1 MACLRG
7 PRGAR
12 QFLWLGFAVLLALLA
27 PAPGR
32 AQVNVPWILVGTAAS
47 ETTAGVVELT
57 ANSTHLTGAMW
68 NPCAI
73 NITQPF
79 DLIWTINFGTN
90 PQPCGSDGMAFVLQ
104 PDGTTGIIGA
114 DNGEHGYSNGNITN
128 SLAVILDTFTN
139 AGGVLND
146 PPWSSLGI
154 ETNGVDQDAGP
165 TGCTYGG
172 WTSNGT
178 GQITYTGPFCGRPPI
193 STVYPQVPNGMNY
206 TFEAQWNP
214 GTYQMTII
222 TTTPG
227 SSPSTQAVWTL
238 PSNYLSAIFNS
249 PAGNLVYYGFTASTG
264 NSQNA
269 QQASLTGGTV
279 NGVSVNSITCAPSP
293 TPGSLAAPSTTL
305 ILCGTPSPTY
315 TPAGYLTPTPT
326 PPAPGPKPYVYS
338 NPSSGPTVRFVYQM
352 ASAGQA
358 QIVVLNDAG
367 NVVAQINDA
376 KGAGVQEST
385 LNIQSFAPG
394 HYFYQVILQ
403 YSSGGKDQF
412 APEVLAVK
420 K

>member
-1 MACLRG
+1 MVCLRG

-12 QFLWLGFAVLLALLA
+12 QFQWLGLAVLLALFA
-27 PAPGR
+27 PALGR

-47 ETTAGVVELT
+47 ESTTGVVELT
-57 ANSTHLTGAMW
+57 ANSTHLIGAMW

-79 DLIWTINFGTN
+79 DLVWTINFGTN

-139 AGGVLND
+139 AGGALND

-193 STVYPQVPNGMNY
+193 STVYPQVPNGLNY

-214 GTYQMTII
+214 STYQMTII

-238 PSNYLSAIFNS
+238 PSNYLSTIFNS

-264 NSQNA
+264 NSMNA
-269 QQASLTGGTV
+269 QQAALTGGTV
-279 NGVSVNSITCAPSP
+279 NGVSVSSISCAPSP
-293 TPGSLAAPSTTL
+293 TPGSLSAPSTVL
-305 ILCGTPSPTY
+305 VLCGTPSPTY

-358 QIVVLNDAG
+358 QIAVLNDAG
-367 NVVAQINDA
+367 NVVAQINDT

>member
-1 MACLRG
+1 MTYRF
-7 PRGAR
+7 
-12 QFLWLGFAVLLALLA
+12 QWLGLAFLLALLF
-27 PAPGR
+27 PAFSW
-32 AQVNVPWILVGTAAS
+32 AQVNVPWVLVGNAAS
-47 ETTAGVVELT
+47 ETNAGVVQLT
-57 ANSTHLTGAMW
+57 ANSTHLIGAMW

-79 DLIWTINFGTN
+79 DLIWTVNFGTN

-128 SLAVILDTFTN
+128 SLAVILDTYTN
-139 AGGVLND
+139 AGGTLND

-165 TGCTYGG
+165 SGCTYSG
-172 WTSNGT
+172 WTANGT
-178 GQITYTGPFCGRPPI
+178 GQIAYTGPYCGRPPI
-193 STVYPQVPNGMNY
+193 STVYPQVPNGLNY

-214 GTYQMTII
+214 STDELTII

-227 SSPSTQAVWTL
+227 SSPSTQGVWTL
-238 PSNYLSAIFNS
+238 PSSYLSTIFNS

-264 NSQNA
+264 NAQNA
-269 QQASLTGGTV
+269 QQASLIGGTV
-279 NGVSVNSITCAPSP
+279 NGVSVSSITCLPSP
-293 TPGSLAAPSTTL
+293 TPGSQAPPSTTL
-305 ILCGTPSPTY
+305 VLCGTPSPTY
-315 TPAGYLTPTPT
+315 TPVSNLTPTPT
-326 PPAPGPKPYVYS
+326 PPAPGQKPYVYS

-358 QIVVLNDAG
+358 QIVVLNDVG
-367 NVVAQINDA
+367 NVVAQINDT
-376 KGAGVQEST
+376 KVAGVQEST

-403 YSSGGKDQF
+403 YSSGGQAQF